1 MLKNFIKNPSSWQ
14 FALGVTLIWRA
25 IVTVIAIFGYF
36 LLPAR
41 YAPLDL
47 LAPIWQKNFL
57 FWSAANFDGRHY
69 LTIASQGYG
78 YADGFPLFAFF
89 PFYPLLLKS
98 FSFFFGKDLF
108 LAGQAI
114 IFLFLPLLIFFGNK
128 WLSLKEYS
136 KKEILMIDFLF
147 LFFPGAIFLNAFY
160 TELPFLLFL
169 ILSFYFLEQ
178 KKYGWASFWAALA
191 SATRLV
197 GIFLVPIIFWQI
209 LRDKK
214 VNPLKKIGFPLLSSS
229 GLLFYMLYLGI
240 NFANPFL
247 FGFSQASWGRPTA
260 IVLPTTTFLNYLK
273 TIFFPPESLSFL
285 NYYVVLLEFFLT
297 LLALASFFS
306 LWLKS
311 CREKTISPVLVFST
325 LAFLLPLLNGF
336 LSSMPRYL
344 MASLALFPYWAEKI
358 NQKGKKTKGFIYAII
373 FLVFSSGVILFTRG
387 YWWG

>member
-1 MLKNFIKNPSSWQ
+1 VLKNFKNNPSSWQ

-25 IVTVIAIFGYF
+25 IVTVITILGYF
-36 LLPAR
+36 LLSAR
-41 YAPLDL
+41 YAPSDL

-57 FWSAANFDGRHY
+57 FWSAANFDGQHY

-89 PFYPLLLKS
+89 PFYPLLLKF

-136 KKEILMIDFLF
+136 IKEILMIDFLF
-147 LFFPGAIFLNAFY
+147 LLFPGAIFLNAFY

-178 KKYGWASFWAALA
+178 KKYAWASFWAALA
-191 SATRLV
+191 SATRLT
-197 GIFLVPIIFWQI
+197 GIFLTPIIFWQTFK
-209 LRDKK
+209 DKK
-214 VNPLKKIGFPLLSSS
+214 ISFFKKLGLSLFASS

-240 NFANPFL
+240 KFSNPLL
-247 FGFSQASWGRPTA
+247 FGFSQSSWGRPMG
-260 IVLPTTTFLNYLK
+260 IVLPTATLLNYLK
-273 TIFFPPESLSFL
+273 TIFSAPASLSPL
-285 NYYVVLLEFFLT
+285 NHYVIVVEFFLT
-297 LLALASFFS
+297 LSALVSFFL
-306 LWLKS
+306 LWLKGF
-311 CREKTISPVLVFST
+311 RKKIISPVLVFST
-325 LAFLLPLLNGF
+325 LTFLLPLLNGF

-344 MASLALFPYWAEKI
+344 LASLALFPYWAEKI
-358 NQKGKKTKGFIYAII
+358 NQKGKKIKGFIYAII

>member
-1 MLKNFIKNPSSWQ
+1 
-14 FALGVTLIWRA
+14 
-25 IVTVIAIFGYF
+25 
-36 LLPAR
+36 
-41 YAPLDL
+41 
-47 LAPIWQKNFL
+47 
-57 FWSAANFDGRHY
+57 
-69 LTIASQGYG
+69 
-78 YADGFPLFAFF
+78 
-89 PFYPLLLKS
+89 
-98 FSFFFGKDLF
+98 
-108 LAGQAI
+108 
-114 IFLFLPLLIFFGNK
+114 
-128 WLSLKEYS
+128 
-136 KKEILMIDFLF
+136 
-147 LFFPGAIFLNAFY
+147 
-160 TELPFLLFL
+160 
-169 ILSFYFLEQ
+169 
-178 KKYGWASFWAALA
+178 
-191 SATRLV
+191 
-197 GIFLVPIIFWQI
+197 
-209 LRDKK
+209 
-214 VNPLKKIGFPLLSSS
+214 
-229 GLLFYMLYLGI
+229 MLYLGI

>member
-1 MLKNFIKNPSSWQ
+1 MLKNFKKDPSSWQ

-25 IVTVIAIFGYF
+25 IVAVITIFGYF

-41 YAPLDL
+41 YIPSDL
-47 LAPIWQKNFL
+47 LVPTWQKNFL
-57 FWSAANFDGRHY
+57 FWSAANFDGQHY

-89 PFYPLLLKS
+89 PFYPLFLKF

-178 KKYGWASFWAALA
+178 KK
-191 SATRLV
+191 
-197 GIFLVPIIFWQI
+197 I
-209 LRDKK
+209 L
-214 VNPLKKIGFPLLSSS
+214 
-229 GLLFYMLYLGI
+229 LG
-240 NFANPFL
+240 
-247 FGFSQASWGRPTA
+247 
-260 IVLPTTTFLNYLK
+260 
-273 TIFFPPESLSFL
+273 
-285 NYYVVLLEFFLT
+285 FFLGGSCFSHPINGDFFNT
-297 LLALASFFS
+297 NYFLANF
-306 LWLKS
+306 K
-311 CREKTISPVLVFST
+311 R
-325 LAFLLPLLNGF
+325 
-336 LSSMPRYL
+336 
-344 MASLALFPYWAEKI
+344 
-358 NQKGKKTKGFIYAII
+358 
-373 FLVFSSGVILFTRG
+373 
-387 YWWG
+387 